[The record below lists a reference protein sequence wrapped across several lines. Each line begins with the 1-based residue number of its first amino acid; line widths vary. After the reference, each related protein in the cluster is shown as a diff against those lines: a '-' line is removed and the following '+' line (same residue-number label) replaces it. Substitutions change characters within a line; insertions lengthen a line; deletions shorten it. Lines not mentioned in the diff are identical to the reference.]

1 VRALAASP
9 AQLHILQNVVW
20 PFFNLQDLI
29 PVNST
34 FLWMNL
40 GQPERVYA
48 FGISIPLLAII
59 VALTTYVQ
67 SKVTMVPPANP
78 KDQTAMMN
86 NMMTLYMPL
95 LLFYFSLNYASG
107 LAVYFIVSNLL
118 GILQYALMGKVN
130 WANLIPGR
138 KPQPSG
144 GK

>member
-1 VRALAASP
+1 
-9 AQLHILQNVVW
+9 
-20 PFFNLQDLI
+20 
-29 PVNST
+29 
-34 FLWMNL
+34 
-40 GQPERVYA
+40 
-48 FGISIPLLAII
+48 
-59 VALTTYVQ
+59 
-67 SKVTMVPPANP
+67 
-78 KDQTAMMN
+78 MN